1 MGILD
6 LVNPVANSWSIRRS
20 GAAVELVLSQQEMV
34 TGELAGAEIAGFAV
48 NLTMLDPALD
58 LPGEIASRAQLLI
71 VEVRPDQPASL
82 KRLARV
88 REEHPHLP
96 IIAAVRDTSIPVV
109 RTLLRA
115 GVSDVIPLPLSHA
128 DLASTLSQLR
138 DEIDRNAVSATGRM
152 VSVIKS
158 VGGVGA
164 TSLLVQ
170 SASLYAAREHD
181 RGRQVCLFD
190 LDLQGGNVATYL
202 GLTPA
207 LTLTELLE
215 AGKRVDGELLRSIT
229 ARHAGGL
236 DVVAAPTEMMPL
248 EAIDTDQICDI
259 VELATREFGT
269 VFLDLPSDW
278 TNWSLSLVARSQVVL
293 LVVELTIASLR
304 QAQRQLALL
313 ERLGVASDAIQV
325 VVNRV
330 EKSLFKAIDLGDAR
344 EALNR
349 PVAFSVANDF
359 TLMSTALNQG
369 LLIGDIKAKT
379 RVGRDL
385 GKILDGIDALIDRE

>member
-1 MGILD
+1 
-6 LVNPVANSWSIRRS
+6 
-20 GAAVELVLSQQEMV
+20 VLSQQELV
-34 TGELAGAEIAGFAV
+34 TGELAGSEIAGFAV

-58 LPGEIASRAQLLI
+58 VPGEIAQRAQLLV
-71 VEVRPDQPASL
+71 VEVCPDQPASL

-109 RTLLRA
+109 RTMLRA
-115 GVSDVIPLPLSHA
+115 GVSDVIPLPLTHA
-128 DLASTLSQLR
+128 DLASALSQLR
-138 DEIDRNAVSATGRM
+138 DEIDRNATSAAGRM

-170 SASLYAAREHD
+170 AASLYAARESD

-215 AGKRVDGELLRSIT
+215 AGKRVDGALLRSVT
-229 ARHAGGL
+229 TRHAGGL
-236 DVVAAPTEMMPL
+236 DVIAAPAEMMPL

-259 VELATREFGT
+259 VELATHEFGT

-313 ERLGVASDAIQV
+313 ERLGVAPDAIQV

-330 EKSLFKAIDLGDAR
+330 EKSLFKPIDLGDAK

-359 TLMSTALNQG
+359 ALMSTALNQG

-379 RVGRDL
+379 KVGRDL
-385 GKILDGIDALIDRE
+385 GQILDGIDQLVGRE